1 MFLLLWAEPL
11 FPPPVL
17 FPVWLFSVLVVRAC
31 SSVVSRVNP
40 SLAGLSTCRG
50 GLRWHLPVTPP
61 PLFCLHHSF
70 TMGDYPRQLESCAET
85 CGAGGQQGAPVGRW
99 LLCQASLCMHTLT
112 QTRACCWKSCQ
123 VTFFC
128 LASLGG
134 PEVLQGREQLTGLG
148 GGRGQCCVVDSFS
161 GGNDSN
167 SPVAGCGLVENG
179 RQEVQ
184 E

>member
-1 MFLLLWAEPL
+1 MLKSTKTFSSLLLEGMT
-11 FPPPVL
+11 
-17 FPVWLFSVLVVRAC
+17 
-31 SSVVSRVNP
+31 SSP
-40 SLAGLSTCRG
+40 HALAR
-50 GLRWHLPVTPP
+50 HPP